1 MNPRLWGIIGGV
13 ALGLA
18 LLSPLILGSSKK
30 VETLFEDAENLYQR
44 AAYEQAIAKYSE
56 ALKASTKRGVR
67 TEVIDKD
74 FTTLVNY
81 KIARCYYELAEQSGD
96 VNHYAT
102 AIAYIKNAF
111 SRASVRKHQ
120 EELTYLWAQIFYK
133 TEQLAAAVV
142 KFTELRENFP
152 NSRYIPEA
160 QRVIA
165 RMTDMWQSRFDDAQ
179 ALLDEGD
186 YHSAYQILNDLAS
199 GAALPDLTEREAEL
213 EYKAAYCLH
222 QLGKDDE
229 ALERF
234 LTVITEFPGSPYV
247 ADAYHGIG
255 QIYEKQQDYEKAQ
268 QNYEKAQQNYEKA
281 LQAFDSLSTDAVLPD
296 LTERQAELE
305 YKAAYCSHR
314 LGKDDEALARFLA
327 LIEKFTNS
335 PYVIEAYVGI
345 GKIYEAQREYKNA
358 RQHYETA
365 LYATAD
371 EDQRVRIYKL
381 IHETYL
387 VPVLVPS
394 QTHEEPDDSDAIA
407 EHTVLTEANTLW
419 ALKRFAE
426 ASEKYEEFVRT
437 NPIDDL
443 VPYALYH
450 AAACHYKVAAEGRVD
465 GRLTL
470 LEKSMTHFQRL
481 IETYSTSEYTI
492 RAYYRLA
499 QVYLEWGEESGQNSK
514 WRLVIKTV
522 EEANEKYA
530 DSNTKGSQETLGGMN
545 LIRDAAQKKLEEKV
559 KNRAEFAIA
568 EAEQEIEQARQ
579 DNAGKHA
586 VALMQDAHKLLGYAQ
601 NAWEAGNYE
610 YAVSLAAQAKEIARD
625 AWAEAVERGKR
636 AVRKKHYIDRG
647 SAHLRNGEF
656 EPAQK
661 KANEALKIDPN
672 YRAAHELLAKL
683 KEAYYGQALALL
695 DEKQVRRAIAMF
707 NQVIAIDPNFAKA
720 YCNLGFIY
728 IEREEYGKAIP
739 PLERA
744 VAIDPQFKE
753 AHFNLGLAYLRM
765 GHFELSRNAAQNV
778 LELCGSAR
786 AEPVCEA
793 AEVLFG
799 SIRE

>member
-120 EELTYLWAQIFYK
+120 EELTYLWAQILYK
-133 TEQLAAAVV
+133 TEQLAAAVA
-142 KFTELRENFP
+142 KFTELLENFP
-152 NSRYIPEA
+152 NSRYRAEA
-160 QRVIA
+160 EGVIE

-186 YHSAYQILNDLAS
+186 YHGAYQILKHLAS
-199 GAALPDLTEREAEL
+199 GAALVGLTERQAEL
-213 EYKAAYCLH
+213 DYKVAYCLH
-222 QLGKDDE
+222 RLGRDDE
-229 ALERF
+229 ALARF
-234 LTVITEFPGSPYV
+234 SNVITAFPGSPYV
-247 ADAYHGIG
+247 ADAYHGRG
-255 QIYEKQQDYEKAQ
+255 QIYEKQQD
-268 QNYEKAQQNYEKA
+268 YEKAQQNYEKA

-305 YKAAYCSHR
+305 YKAAYCLHR

-335 PYVIEAYVGI
+335 PYVVEAYVGI

-358 RQHYETA
+358 RQHYEDA

-371 EDQRVRIYKL
+371 DDQKVRIYKL
-381 IHETYL
+381 IQETYL
-387 VPVLVPS
+387 VPMLVPS

-407 EHTVLTEANTLW
+407 EHTVLTEANTLL

-426 ASEKYEEFVRT
+426 AAEKYEEFVRT
-437 NPIDDL
+437 NPINDL
-443 VPYALYH
+443 VPYALYQ
-450 AAACHYKVAAEGRVD
+450 AADCHYKVAAEGRVD
-465 GRLTL
+465 GRLTP

-481 IETYSTSEYTI
+481 IETYSNSQYTI
-492 RAYYRLA
+492 SAYHGLA
-499 QVYLEWGEESGQNSK
+499 KVYLEWGEESGQNSK

-530 DSNTKGSQETLGGMN
+530 DSNTKGSQEILGRMN
-545 LIRDAAQKKLEEKV
+545 LTRDAAQKKLEEKV

-610 YAVSLAAQAKEIARD
+610 YAVSLAAQAKEIARA

-647 SAHLRNGEF
+647 KAHLRNGEF

-672 YRAAHELLAKL
+672 YRDAHELLAKI
-683 KEAYYGQALALL
+683 KEGYYGQALALL
-695 DEKQVRRAIAMF
+695 DEKRVRQAIAMF
-707 NQVIAIDPNFAKA
+707 NHVIAIDPNFAKA